1 MNTDSTSWSCPRCG
15 EKNAASA
22 RLCGLCG
29 DIRPGTK
36 PAPVP
41 PASERPA
48 TWRDSAPTAP
58 LPAPPTLPPNPA
70 VQAPSPKVSGGS
82 IAGFVLLFPWSLVVL
97 LLPGGLRNRN
107 AVRLMVALF
116 LVGTTVALIIGLAML
131 GRLLESARSLVP
143 DTSSF

>member
-1 MNTDSTSWSCPRCG
+1 MNADSPTWTCPRCG
-15 EKNAASA
+15 QKNAAAA

-41 PASERPA
+41 PASEPPA
-48 TWRDSAPTAP
+48 AWRD
-58 LPAPPTLPPNPA
+58 PAPALPPAPQPQDPPA
-70 VQAPSPKVSGGS
+70 QTPSPKVNGGT

-116 LVGTTVALIIGLAML
+116 VVGTTVALIVGFAML